1 MREIQK
7 KNYYVLVVLLA
18 TTVLLTLYLS
28 NLYLNKEKLTSDFYN
43 YASVIT
49 PEDFDEFMTEN
60 SEVIIYISDKYDL
73 SHNTF
78 EKKFETKI
86 DELNLKHNLIYIDKE
101 DITSEFLNKLKK
113 SYEINLD
120 LKKLPVV
127 VVTVDKKVVRNTS
140 ITPNSNVDTIIEYE
154 VFE

>member
-1 MREIQK
+1 MREIPK
-7 KNYYVLVVLLA
+7 KNYYILVVLLA
-18 TTVLLTLYLS
+18 VTALLTLYLS
-28 NLYLNKEKLTSDFYN
+28 NLYLNKEKLTSNFYN
-43 YASVIT
+43 YANVIT
-49 PEDFDEFMTEN
+49 PEDFDEFILEN

-101 DITSEFLNKLKK
+101 DVTSEFLNKLKK
-113 SYEINLD
+113 SYNINLE
-120 LKKLPVV
+120 LEELPVIIV
-127 VVTVDKKVVRNTS
+127 MVDKKVIRNIS
-140 ITPNSNVDTIIEYE
+140 ITTNSNVDTIIEYE